1 MDLSKSL
8 EFLDPIN
15 DIKAPIHIIGIGA
28 MGSRVVELLVRLGIP
43 KIHIWDMDIVES
55 KNITNQL
62 YLNKHIGMK
71 KIDALED
78 LLKEINPNLV
88 VYKHEEYKQQPLAG
102 YIFLAVDSIELRY
115 NIANNNKDNKLIKA
129 MFDTR
134 MRLIDAQSYAADW
147 NNEQQKS
154 VFINSMNFTDSEAKE
169 ATPISA
175 CGTTLSVAP
184 TVVST
189 AAFTVANFINIVKE
203 KQCTSMIFTNAFD
216 FSIIKY

>member
-1 MDLSKSL
+1 
-8 EFLDPIN
+8 
-15 DIKAPIHIIGIGA
+15 
-28 MGSRVVELLVRLGIP
+28 
-43 KIHIWDMDIVES
+43 
-55 KNITNQL
+55 
-62 YLNKHIGMK
+62 
-71 KIDALED
+71 
-78 LLKEINPNLV
+78 
-88 VYKHEEYKQQPLAG
+88 
-102 YIFLAVDSIELRY
+102 
-115 NIANNNKDNKLIKA
+115 